1 MFKKVFLLKLYSLYL
16 HIIINQLKLNKMKTY
31 ENLLED
37 YQDLLSDINY
47 LGNQDYSLDNESQ
60 IVYLNYMANAVR
72 NLIDLNYKEEFNKI

>member
-1 MFKKVFLLKLYSLYL
+1 MFGLYFLDLRM
-16 HIIINQLKLNKMKTY
+16 IINQLKIKKMKTY

-37 YQDLLSDINY
+37 YQDLLSDINH

>member
-1 MFKKVFLLKLYSLYL
+1 M
-16 HIIINQLKLNKMKTY
+16 IINQLKIKKMKTY

-72 NLIDLNYKEEFNKI
+72 NIIDLNYKEEFNKI

>member
-1 MFKKVFLLKLYSLYL
+1 
-16 HIIINQLKLNKMKTY
+16 MKTY

>member
-1 MFKKVFLLKLYSLYL
+1 MLKRTTFEYL
-16 HIIINQLKLNKMKTY
+16 KTGKQFNNLKTNAMKTY

-37 YQDLLSDINY
+37 YQNLLSDINY

>member
-1 MFKKVFLLKLYSLYL
+1 
-16 HIIINQLKLNKMKTY
+16 MKTY

-72 NLIDLNYKEEFNKI
+72 NIIDLNYKEEFNKI

>member
-1 MFKKVFLLKLYSLYL
+1 MR
-16 HIIINQLKLNKMKTY
+16 IIINQLKLNKMKTY

>member
-1 MFKKVFLLKLYSLYL
+1 
-16 HIIINQLKLNKMKTY
+16 MKTY

-37 YQDLLSDINY
+37 YQDLLSDINH

>member
-1 MFKKVFLLKLYSLYL
+1 MFGLYFLDLRM
-16 HIIINQLKLNKMKTY
+16 IINQLKIKKMKTY

-72 NLIDLNYKEEFNKI
+72 NIIDLNYKEEFNKI

>member
-16 HIIINQLKLNKMKTY
+16 RIIINQLKLNKMKTY

>member
-1 MFKKVFLLKLYSLYL
+1 ME
-16 HIIINQLKLNKMKTY
+16 TY

-37 YQDLLSDINY
+37 YQNLLSDINY

-72 NLIDLNYKEEFNKI
+72 NLIDLNYKKEFNKI